1 MDIVGRGTD
10 ALDIFPQAP
19 LLQLVIWSSRFFL
32 AAENVRPAG
41 GLGNYTSCYQRALF
55 PHSALISKKSQREF
69 ARARS
74 EFSRHQRDF
83 FPQRTLVLS
92 SLREKLCRRGYGEYS
107 HLRRRWRRKRSAI
120 RFMTSQ
126 NVWTFTQPLP
136 DAAPSSRPGHHMSR
150 RYAAVVHRLS

>member
-19 LLQLVIWSSRFFL
+19 LLKLVIWSSRFFL
-32 AAENVRPAG
+32 AAENVRPTRTIFLHG
-41 GLGNYTSCYQRALF
+41 
-55 PHSALISKKSQREF
+55 ALISKKSHSPAP
-69 ARARS
+69 ARNFPGAS
-74 EFSRHQRDF
+74 ATF

-136 DAAPSSRPGHHMSR
+136 DAAPSSRPGHHR
-150 RYAAVVHRLS
+150 RQRDFFPAAYSGFVKSTRKIM

>member
-10 ALDIFPQAP
+10 ALSIFPQAP

-41 GLGNYTSCYQRALF
+41 RARKLHELLPTRTIF
-55 PHSALISKKSQREF
+55 LHGALISKKSHSPAP
-69 ARARS
+69 ARNFPGAS
-74 EFSRHQRDF
+74 ATF